1 MTAKSPTVMGS
12 VATPRRPISTEI
24 YRGED
29 LRRTSPRAGAYD
41 AFSLPSVMSGR
52 LVTREQQRE
61 ELLAPL
67 PPAPLVPT
75 ARSAASTADPLAA
88 ALAPPP
94 EAPEPQPEPVQAPAR
109 FTYIQLS
116 GAANPIAPGN
126 EGRRFYA
133 IESPVKPLT
142 KGRSGSLNAYRPREG
157 SGPHRVLQH
166 LQAHGGHLLYTEIRD
181 QFGIPQHS
189 LTAIFKPALVR
200 GALIRVQVGDRRA
213 LALPGYVPPP
223 PAAPPAPAAA
233 PQSEAGTPGQV
244 AAIARTL
251 TTATE
256 ALLYATEQL
265 KQANASFHAL
275 AALQRVA

>member
-1 MTAKSPTVMGS
+1 MGS

-24 YRGED
+24 YRGEE

-41 AFSLPSVMSGR
+41 AYALPSRIGSR
-52 LVTREQQRE
+52 QVTREQLHE
-61 ELLAPL
+61 ELIAPL
-67 PPAPLVPT
+67 PPAPPMPM
-75 ARSAASTADPLAA
+75 ARSAARSADPLAA

-94 EAPEPQPEPVQAPAR
+94 EAPEPQPEPVQPPAIVTR
-109 FTYIQLS
+109 I
-116 GAANPIAPGN
+116 
-126 EGRRFYA
+126 
-133 IESPVKPLT
+133 VKNGQEVQPLT
-142 KGRSGSLNAYRPREG
+142 PGRSGSLSAYRPRVG
-157 SGPHRVLQH
+157 SGPHSVLMH
-166 LQAHGGHLLYTEIRD
+166 LQAHGGHLLYTEIRH

-213 LALPGYVPPP
+213 LALPGYVPPAL
-223 PAAPPAPAAA
+223 AAPPAPAPA
-233 PQSEAGTPGQV
+233 PQNGIGEADQV

-265 KQANASFHAL
+265 KQANQSFCAL
-275 AALQRVA
+275 AALQRAA

>member
-41 AFSLPSVMSGR
+41 AFTLPSVMGGR

-67 PPAPLVPT
+67 PPAPPVPT
-75 ARSAASTADPLAA
+75 ARSAASMADPLAA

-94 EAPEPQPEPVQAPAR
+94 EAPEPQPEPVQPPAIVTR
-109 FTYIQLS
+109 V
-116 GAANPIAPGN
+116 
-126 EGRRFYA
+126 
-133 IESPVKPLT
+133 VKNGQDVQPLT
-142 KGRSGSLNAYRPREG
+142 KGRSGSLNAYQPRDG

-166 LQAHGGHLLYTEIRD
+166 LQAHGGHLTYTDIRD
-181 QFGIPQHS
+181 RFGIPQHS

-200 GALIRVQVGDRRA
+200 GALVRVQIHGRRA
-213 LALPGYVPPP
+213 LALPGYVPPAPEAPLP
-223 PAAPPAPAAA
+223 P
-233 PQSEAGTPGQV
+233 SV
-244 AAIARTL
+244 ALQRELEQDRVEAIARTL
-251 TTATE
+251 TKATE
-256 ALLYATEQL
+256 ALLYASDQL
-265 KQANASFHAL
+265 MQANEYFRTHAAQQR
-275 AALQRVA
+275 AA